1 MPTKLKN
8 ETLNEHSNLADET
21 PDANRSKA
29 DRSKASRSK
38 ASVLLLIATLGWGIS
53 FPLLKASA
61 LLQQELV
68 PDASSWFIA
77 ALTIAT
83 RFCGGALILLLFC
96 AHTLRHLTRSE
107 IVQGLGLAFF
117 AGAGMLI
124 QNDGMIYTSASTSAF
139 LTQFYCLVI
148 PLWLALRR
156 RRVPSRAT
164 VVACALVLAGVA
176 LLARVDLQRFSIGRG
191 EAETLIAA
199 CFFAGQILWL
209 ERPQFARN
217 DTMRATLVMF
227 IAIGMTM
234 LCLAF
239 MSAPRVSAVVTAS
252 NSAAVM
258 ALMATLIV
266 FSTVGSF
273 VLMNAWQRFVSAT
286 QASLIY
292 CTEPLYASI
301 AALFL
306 PGWFSLL
313 WGIDYSNETATA
325 RLLLGGA
332 LISVANVLIQLKPD
346 QKPLN

>member
-1 MPTKLKN
+1 LPTEAKDDI
-8 ETLNEHSNLADET
+8 LNPQDELVAEPPGAT
-21 PDANRSKA
+21 RL
-29 DRSKASRSK
+29 K
-38 ASVLLLIATLGWGIS
+38 ASVFLLIATLGWGIS

-83 RFCGGALILLLFC
+83 RFCGGALILLVFC
-96 AHTLRHLTRSE
+96 LRTMRHVTRSE
-107 IVQGLGLAFF
+107 VVQGLGLAFF
-117 AGAGMLI
+117 AGMGMLI

-156 RRVPSRAT
+156 RRVPSPSTMA
-164 VVACALVLAGVA
+164 ACALVLAGVA
-176 LLARVDLQRFSIGRG
+176 LLARVDIRHFTIGRG
-191 EAETLIAA
+191 EAETLVAA

-209 ERPQFARN
+209 ERPQFTRN

-227 IAIGMTM
+227 VAIGIAM

-239 MSAPRVSAVVTAS
+239 ACAPRASAVVTANS
-252 NSAAVM
+252 SAAVM

-266 FSTVGSF
+266 FSTIGSF

-292 CTEPLYASI
+292 CTEPLYASL

-332 LISVANVLIQLKPD
+332 LISIANVLIQLRPD
-346 QKPLN
+346 NTKSDVALN